1 VRKVLVDML
10 KKGFFNS
17 SESHTASG
25 WPHSGRKHVM
35 QVVLGCNAASVPPN
49 LEELVHKR
57 LSVAET
63 EIGGGKETGEY
74 HAGFLHDWN
83 DLDRVFGVNLERL
96 RTLKGRYDPANRFNK
111 SVPLVAR

>member
-1 VRKVLVDML
+1 
-10 KKGFFNS
+10 
-17 SESHTASG
+17 
-25 WPHSGRKHVM
+25 M

-74 HAGFLHDWN
+74 HTGFLHRWN
-83 DLDRVFGVNLERL
+83 DLEKVFGSNLEKL
-96 RTLKGRYDPANRFNK
+96 RTLKGTYDPANRFNK
-111 SVPLVAR
+111 SVQLVARG